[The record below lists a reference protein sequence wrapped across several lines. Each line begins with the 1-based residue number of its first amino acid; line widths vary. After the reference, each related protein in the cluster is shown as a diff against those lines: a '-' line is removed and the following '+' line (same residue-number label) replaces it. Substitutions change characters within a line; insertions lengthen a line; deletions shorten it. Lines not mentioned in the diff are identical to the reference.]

1 MVELQKAVAS
11 QGNVIG
17 STLQTVTKCSASG
30 RWVEKETKIETQ
42 SADWISSHV
51 LSHFFVHGHPFS
63 RAVHDLF
70 LNVAILKPS
79 GRTAFSVLSHRLMP
93 LRGCTA
99 GQVKHGAGSS
109 WCCAAEISATTLH
122 EALSNGHRVSKVGNC
137 RCLTSR

>member
-51 LSHFFVHGHPFS
+51 LSHF
-63 RAVHDLF
+63 L
-70 LNVAILKPS
+70 
-79 GRTAFSVLSHRLMP
+79 
-93 LRGCTA
+93 CTA
-99 GQVKHGAGSS
+99 TGFHTPFT
-109 WCCAAEISATTLH
+109 IFF
-122 EALSNGHRVSKVGNC
+122 
-137 RCLTSR
+137 